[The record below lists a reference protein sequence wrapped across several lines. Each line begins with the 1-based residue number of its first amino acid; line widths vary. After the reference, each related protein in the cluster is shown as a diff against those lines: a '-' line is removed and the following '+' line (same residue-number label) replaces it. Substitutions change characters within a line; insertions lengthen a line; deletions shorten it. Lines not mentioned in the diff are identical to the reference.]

1 MIKVLIKS
9 VNEIRVETKADCDEL
24 RKEVYAAAN
33 SNQYKVTGWT
43 ETPKNRKEKGEIVE
57 EWYVCKYTLTF
68 NDQKDPETY
77 LSSIEY
83 KMIGQDN
90 VEEALPW

>member
-33 SNQYKVTGWT
+33 SSQYKVTGWT
-43 ETPKNRKEKGEIVE
+43 ETPKNRKEKGGNIPVFHCKRAPGM
-57 EWYVCKYTLTF
+57 VC
-68 NDQKDPETY
+68 
-77 LSSIEY
+77 
-83 KMIGQDN
+83 
-90 VEEALPW
+90 